1 MKHLENKQAQQKRL
15 SGLNALVLRMTPIA
29 AGCAVLLSTATG
41 AAFAQQAEAVKNDA
55 GAVENVVVVTGIRRG
70 IEAAISVKKNS
81 NSIVEAVSAEDIGKL
96 PDTSIAESI
105 ARLPG
110 LAAQRVGGRAQVISV
125 RGLSPDFA
133 TTLLNGREQ
142 VSTGDNRSV
151 EFDQYPSELL
161 SGVTVYKTPDAG
173 LVGQGLS
180 GTIDMQVVRPLD
192 FPGRTVSI
200 NVRGEKN
207 SLGSIADT
215 KDTGHR
221 FSVSYIDQFA
231 DRTIGLALGIADL
244 SSPILD
250 NETGTYEPFSQ
261 SSVSGVPAGTF
272 ITAGVKSLAKSG
284 TLKRTGFVGV
294 LEYRP
299 SKMWRSTLDV
309 FASKFKQEDTN
320 NQFEANLGG
329 YNGSNNPQGFKYDA
343 VTIANGTLLG
353 GTASGAYP
361 LVRGQYNKREDEIR
375 TVGWGNKFK
384 FDNWSLFADMN
395 YSHAKRDEY
404 YLENNL
410 QLRNPTGGALNDPAL
425 TVGWAPGNFAT
436 LSGKLNYSDASQLYT
451 GNTIYGYGS
460 TRAPSVEDELKSFK
474 LAATLPS
481 PTMLESIFSDID
493 VGVNFSDRTKSKRQP
508 EGDLFAKGT
517 PTISNDLL
525 YAPVNLGFAGSGVVP
540 SWNVPGV
547 IAKYFDPVTNNKTNN
562 EAASRAWDV
571 TEKITTAYAKAN
583 IESQVGSA
591 TVRGNV
597 GLQFISTDQ
606 SSASQVSN
614 PDGTL
619 SPVNDGKTYNDTL
632 PSMNLAFGFADQ
644 QTLRFGVAKQIA
656 RPRLDQ
662 LNSGFDFHV
671 DKGTFLPS
679 GSGGNAK
686 LDPWRATAF
695 DISYEKYF
703 GNKAYFAAALFYKN
717 LSTYIY
723 NLSQTRDFSA
733 FTAGTNAITNMG
745 QYTAPYN
752 GNGGVLKGMELSASV
767 PFSMF
772 SSALDG
778 FGISG
783 STTISESTIDIAQ
796 VNDTIG
802 KIQLPGLSK
811 NVSNVTIYYEKH
823 GFSTRISQRRR
834 SDYVGEIGKFNGDRQ
849 LRYVVGENVTDF
861 QIGYTFEEGTFKGLG
876 LLLQVN
882 NLTNAAYE
890 TYANSKDRQLEYAK
904 YGRVVLFGAN
914 YKF

>member
-1 MKHLENKQAQQKRL
+1 MFTNKQKQV
-15 SGLNALVLRMTPIA
+15 SDFSSIVLRMTPIA
-29 AGCAVLLSTATG
+29 AGCAILLSASTG
-41 AAFAQQAEAVKNDA
+41 SAFAQQADTVKNDA
-55 GAVENVVVVTGIRRG
+55 ATPENVVVVTGIRRG

-110 LAAQRVGGRAQVISV
+110 LAAQRVAGRAQVISV

-180 GTIDMQVVRPLD
+180 GTIDLQTVRPLD
-192 FPGRTVSI
+192 FPGRTMSI

-207 SLGSIADT
+207 SLGSIANT

-221 FSVSYIDQFA
+221 VSLSYIDQFA

-244 SSPILD
+244 ESPILD

-261 SSVSGVPAGTF
+261 SSVSGVPAGTYL
-272 ITAGVKSLAKSG
+272 TAGVKSLAKSG

-294 LEYRP
+294 LEFRP
-299 SKMWRSTLDV
+299 SKVWRSTVDV

-329 YNGSNNPQGFKYDA
+329 YNGSNNPQGFNYDA
-343 VTIANGTLLG
+343 VNVVNGTLLG

-361 LVRGQYNKREDEIR
+361 LVRGQYNKREDAIR
-375 TVGWGNKFK
+375 TIGWGNKFK
-384 FDNWSLFADMN
+384 FDSWSLLADMN

-410 QLRNPTGGALNDPAL
+410 QLRNSAGGALNDPAL
-425 TVGWAPGNFAT
+425 TVGWTPGNFAT
-436 LSGKLNYSDASQLYT
+436 LSGKLNYSDPSKLYT

-474 LAATLPS
+474 LAATLPA
-481 PTMLESIFSDID
+481 PAMLESIFSDID
-493 VGVNFSDRTKSKRQP
+493 VGVNVSDRTKSKRQP
-508 EGDLFAKGT
+508 EGDLFAKGS
-517 PTISNDLL
+517 PTISSDLL

-571 TEKITTAYAKAN
+571 TEKITTAFAKAN
-583 IESQVGSA
+583 IEGQVGSA
-591 TVRGNV
+591 SLRGNM
-597 GLQFISTDQ
+597 GLQFVNTDQ
-606 SSASQVSN
+606 SSASQVSH

-619 SPVNDGKTYNDTL
+619 SPVNDGKTYSDVL
-632 PSMNLAFGFADQ
+632 PSINLAFGFADQ
-644 QTLRFGVAKQIA
+644 QTVRFGVAKQVA

-686 LDPWRATAF
+686 LEPWRATAF
-695 DISYEKYF
+695 DVSYEKYF
-703 GNKAYFAAALFYKN
+703 GNKAYFAAAVFYKN

-723 NLSQTRDFSA
+723 NYSETRDFSA

-745 QYTAPYN
+745 QYSAPYN
-752 GNGGVLKGMELSASV
+752 GKGGVLKGLELSASV
-767 PFSMF
+767 PFSMV

-778 FGISG
+778 FGISA
-783 STTISESTIDIAQ
+783 STTISNSTIDIQQ

-811 NVSNVTIYYEKH
+811 NVSNLTFYYEKK

-861 QIGYTFEEGTFKGLG
+861 QIGYTFEEGSFKGLG

-882 NLTNAAYE
+882 NLNNAAYE

-904 YGRVVLFGAN
+904 YGRTILFGAN